1 MSAGTGKKEAAD
13 GRFVASPIENR
24 AHGEK
29 LIEGEFAVEHVAA
42 RETVNRFEVMRSDDL
57 HVFDEAGQILGVL
70 RESFDY
76 SVAEIL
82 AAGVPVRFGLDDGF
96 AIRGNAGEFERSEL
110 NIGGEDVLAFGRE

>member
-1 MSAGTGKKEAAD
+1 MSAGTGKKEAAN
-13 GRFVASPIENR
+13 GRFVAGPIENG

-42 RETVNRFEVMRSDDL
+42 GETVNRFEVMRSDDL
-57 HVFDEAGQILGVL
+57 HVFDEAGQILRVL

-82 AAGVPVRFGLDDGF
+82 AARVPVRFGLDHGF
-96 AIRGNAGEFERSEL
+96 AVRGNAGEFERSEL
-110 NIGGEDVLAFGRE
+110 NVSGEHVFAFRRE